1 MSAFGLRC
9 KNSKCPLIDGSNLI
23 RIEGGIYMTANFSA
37 ELNSVKRYC
46 LELEQVE
53 KSLINMMNSISSVYN
68 NLSLSGKGT
77 SNIKKI
83 LKEQID
89 HIKELSRKMH
99 DMKEILEDVIR
110 CYSIT
115 EAKLSGDLEGLKV
128 LGEYLEDYFSD
139 IFYDAANQWKDWKD
153 SYKERKENVVGRIS
167 DKDTREGFSED
178 YKDVLQQ
185 IYEDVPQEYEDAR
198 NLYDKYSRDVVVADF
213 NTVDEKGKASPYHSG
228 GELHL
233 NTNADLSNPRGDG
246 TTYYHEYG
254 HFIVY
259 KEGWVD
265 GANCKDE
272 FLEFETSLRD
282 EVSAY
287 IDAYEQTY
295 KQEGIELGYSGSK
308 LEKYIEDQTKAAIN
322 ADINGPSKE
331 YYDIN
336 NGLSDIIDSVS
347 NGKYQPSYGHPDGYW
362 DANPSRVANEAFAQF
377 FSAQMTGD
385 TTEIENMKE
394 IMPETYDIYI

>member
-1 MSAFGLRC
+1 
-9 KNSKCPLIDGSNLI
+9 
-23 RIEGGIYMTANFSA
+23 MTANFSV
-37 ELNSVKRYC
+37 ELNNVKRYC

-53 KSLINMMNSISSVYN
+53 KSLINKMNSISSVYN

-77 SNIKKI
+77 SNIKKF
-83 LKEQID
+83 LKEQIE
-89 HIKELSRKMH
+89 HIKELSRKIH

-115 EAKLSGDLEGLKV
+115 EAKLSGDIEGLKI

-153 SYKERKENVVGRIS
+153 NYKERKENVVGRIS

-185 IYEDVPQEYEDAR
+185 IYEDVPQEYEDTR

-213 NTVDEKGKASPYHSG
+213 NTVDANGKAKAYQSG
-228 GELHL
+228 GELHI
-233 NTNADLSNPRGDG
+233 NTNADLSNPRGAG

-259 KEGWVD
+259 REGWID
-265 GANCKDE
+265 GTNCKDE
-272 FLEFETSLRD
+272 FLEFETSLRK

-287 IDAYEQTY
+287 IEAYEQTY
-295 KQEGIELGYSGSK
+295 EQEGIELGYSGPK
-308 LEKYIEDQTKAAIN
+308 LEKYIEDQTEAAIN
-322 ADINGPSKE
+322 SDINGSSRE
-331 YYDIN
+331 YIYVND
-336 NGLSDIIDSVS
+336 GLSDIIDGVS
-347 NGKYQPSYGHPDGYW
+347 EGKYRPYYGHGGDYW
-362 DANPSRVANEAFAQF
+362 EANQSRVANEAFAELF
-377 FSAQMTGD
+377 AAQMTGD
-385 TTEIENMKE
+385 TAEIENMKE
-394 IMPETYDIYI
+394 IMPETYDIYMNMIEDAVK